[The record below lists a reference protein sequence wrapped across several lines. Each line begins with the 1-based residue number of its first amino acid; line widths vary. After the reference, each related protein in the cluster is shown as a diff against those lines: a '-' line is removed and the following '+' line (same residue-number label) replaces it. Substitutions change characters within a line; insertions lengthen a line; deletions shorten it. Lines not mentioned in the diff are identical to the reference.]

1 MTLRLS
7 NRTAWDL
14 RPSPLH
20 EAVQQ
25 RRRAGGELLDLTVSN
40 PTAVGLHHD
49 DATYALLGDPG
60 IRAYEPEPL
69 GLAAAREA
77 VAEYYARR
85 GIAVDPAHV
94 LLTAGTSEA
103 YAHLFAVLTDPGDA
117 VLVPRPGYPLL
128 DHLAALAG
136 VRQVP
141 YPLAYD
147 GRWLVDAAGL
157 PDVEARALVVVAP
170 GNPTGHVPDDDET
183 ALLRT
188 RTQVRIVDEVFADY
202 PVELDAGEL
211 ARRRALWSAHPEAP
225 AFLLGG
231 LSKAAALPQ
240 LKLSWIVALG
250 DGLHEAMARTEV
262 IADAFLSVAT
272 PVQRALPALLAAA
285 LPMQQRIRARL
296 RENLAAIDR
305 LLPGAPIDRLRVD
318 AGFTALLR
326 LPALAGVDDQAWALH
341 LLERA
346 DIVVQPGYLFDIPSP
361 PRVAV
366 SLLTPPPDLER
377 GIVRLVETVA
387 ATATV
392 LP

>member
-1 MTLRLS
+1 MSLRLS
-7 NRTAWDL
+7 ARTRWDL
-14 RPSPLH
+14 QPSPLH
-20 EAVQQ
+20 EALQQ
-25 RRRAGGELLDLTVSN
+25 RGRRPLLDLTVSN
-40 PTAVGLHHD
+40 PTAVGLDYD
-49 DATYALLGDPG
+49 DATYARLGDAGNRGYAPH
-60 IRAYEPEPL
+60 PL
-69 GLAAAREA
+69 GLASAREA
-77 VAEYYARR
+77 VADYYAPR
-85 GIAVDPAHV
+85 GIAVDPARV

-128 DHLAALAG
+128 DHLADLAG

-141 YPLAYD
+141 YRLAYD
-147 GRWLVDAAGL
+147 DRWFVDAASL
-157 PDVEARALVVVAP
+157 PDVDARAIVVVAP
-170 GNPTGHVPDDDET
+170 GNPTGHVPDEGEA
-183 ALLRT
+183 ALLAACAPVT
-188 RTQVRIVDEVFADY
+188 IIDEVFADY
-202 PVELDAGEL
+202 PLELDDAEL
-211 ARRRALWSAHPEAP
+211 ARRRAPCRP

-250 DGLHEAMARTEV
+250 DGLDDAMARAEV

-285 LPMQQRIRARL
+285 GPMQRRIRARL
-296 RENLAAIDR
+296 SHNLATIDR
-305 LLPGAPIDRLRVD
+305 VVAGTPVDRLRVD

-326 LPALAGVDDQAWALH
+326 LPALFDDQAWALH

-346 DIVVQPGYLFDIPSP
+346 DILVQPGYLFDIPSP

-366 SLLTPPPDLER
+366 SLLTRQADLER
-377 GIVRLVETVA
+377 GIVRLVETVVRGPA
-387 ATATV
+387 V